1 MKKKIIA
8 LALSGMLVL
17 QLFGCTKTTNMEDQS
32 ANEIHAAHS
41 GSEAVVTE
49 KTAEQAKIESVCG
62 IWEYCMPGFGARIHV
77 QADNT
82 FLIIYEYA
90 EDEKTY
96 IKSGTCEY
104 SSEDETYLY
113 FTATAEDDG
122 TVDEMEYNKDEDTLV
137 AGFFVEDTLI
147 SSYIVMER
155 SSLAP
160 ADFFTA
166 PLLAEASAEVVD
178 SVAYLHADGNFVLA
192 YASAVI
198 ENTGRTSI
206 SITNIS
212 CDIEDETEA
221 YLAHID
227 NYSFSDFCPEIIQPG
242 ERSYVAALTI
252 ADAITDAEI
261 SVVPKFH
268 IEFEDTP
275 GISTE
280 LDIENFDIIKY
291 SGTYYGIN
299 GRVINPYEFAFE
311 NSYAALAL
319 FDSNNNYLGLIVS
332 DDLDMI
338 EQYGKMGIPDTDVPI
353 PQVFPLDD
361 VATILPMAYAKQ

>member
-8 LALSGMLVL
+8 LALSGLLAL

-32 ANEIHAAHS
+32 ADEIHVAPSNSEVVAA
-41 GSEAVVTE
+41 E
-49 KTAEQAKIESVCG
+49 KTAEQTKIESICG
-62 IWEYCMPGFGARIHV
+62 IWEYCAPGFGARIDV

-96 IKSGTCEY
+96 IKSGTYEY
-104 SSEDETYLY
+104 SSEDETCLY

-122 TVDEMEYNKDEDTLV
+122 TVDEMQYNKNEDTLV
-137 AGFFVEDTLI
+137 AGSF
-147 SSYIVMER
+147 VMER

-198 ENTGRTSI
+198 ENTGKTSI

-242 ERSYVAALTI
+242 ERSYVATLTI
-252 ADAITDAEI
+252 ADAITDAKI

-268 IEFEDTP
+268 IEFEGTP
-275 GISTE
+275 GISAE
-280 LDIENFDIIKY
+280 LDTENFEIIKY

-299 GRVINPYEFAFE
+299 GRVINPYEFAFK

-353 PQVFPLDD
+353 PQEFPLDD